1 MKTALILGVSGQD
14 GAYLSQL
21 LLNKGYN
28 VIGSSRDAQ
37 SNSFRNLELLG
48 IFNDVEKVSI
58 SINDFRSVLQS
69 INKFKPTEI
78 YNLAGQSSVSLSF
91 DQPVETFESIV
102 LGNINILESIKFSD
116 NSIKYYNAGSSEIF
130 GNTNISVSEFS
141 VLNPRSPYGVA
152 KSAAFWQVK
161 NYRETY
167 NILASTGILFNH
179 ESPLRKSHFVT
190 AKIIKSVCRI
200 HYGSKEKLN
209 LGNLDVWRD
218 WGWAPEYV
226 ELMWKILQLET
237 SDDFII
243 ATGTTI
249 SLKDFIRYSFEYF
262 NLNWEDHVVIDP
274 LLFRPVDIERGIS
287 DITKAKKLLN
297 WEPKIIGK
305 LLITKLIEC
314 EINSKFY

>member
-21 LLNKGYN
+21 LLNKGYS

-116 NSIKYYNAGSSEIF
+116 NSIKYYNAGSSEIY

-161 NYRETY
+161 NYREAY
-167 NILASTGILFNH
+167 NIFASTGILFNH

-200 HYGSKEKLN
+200 HYGSNEKLY

-274 LLFRPVDIERGIS
+274 KLFRPVDIERGIS
-287 DITKAKKLLN
+287 DISKAKNVLN

-314 EINSKFY
+314 ELNAKFY